1 MSVAAAINLLPGVT
15 LCRHS
20 PFFLDVSCRRGILLT
35 ALALALAGCGGGTL
49 GPHAFKKDVE
59 GVQSL
64 AAEGALVA
72 RQVARGDVTQTF
84 VRVHTTYLQ
93 KQASTLE
100 RKLSTARVPP
110 SLAGKRRLAVR
121 VAAAVDRDLELLH
134 RHPGD
139 GGIGELLSTELEQA
153 AKQAEELAA

>member
-1 MSVAAAINLLPGVT
+1 M
-15 LCRHS
+15 
-20 PFFLDVSCRRGILLT
+20 SCRRGILLA

-49 GPHAFKKDVE
+49 GPYAFTKDVE
-59 GVQSL
+59 AVQSL

-72 RQVARGDVTQTF
+72 KQVAHGDATQTF

-93 KQASTLE
+93 QQASTLE

-110 SLAGKRRLAVR
+110 SLAGKRRRAVR
-121 VAAAVDRDLELLH
+121 VAAAVDRGLALLH

-139 GGIGELLSTELEQA
+139 RALGERLSTELQRA